1 MEETADQALERLMDA
16 YGDGVLRLCALLLG
30 DAALAEDAAQETML
44 RAWRG
49 WGAFRGDCAEKTWLT
64 AIARNV
70 CRGILRSPWHTRR
83 TDLEGLEALPAPQ
96 TEAED
101 GQVLKAVLALPPK
114 YREVVVLHYYQEL
127 SAGETAKLLRLSK
140 NTVTTRLRRARE
152 RLKPVLKEWYE
163 NA

>member
-1 MEETADQALERLMDA
+1 MGETADQALERLMDT
-16 YGDGVLRLCALLLG
+16 YGDGILRLCALLLG

-49 WGAFRGDCAEKTWLT
+49 WRSFRGECAEKTWLT

-70 CRGILRSPWHTRR
+70 CRGLLRSPWHTRR
-83 TDLEGLEALPAPQ
+83 TGLEELERLPAP
-96 TEAED
+96 EASPPD
-101 GQVLKAVLALPPK
+101 GEVLKAVLSLPPK

-127 SAGETAKLLRLSK
+127 STGEAAQILHLSK

-152 RLKPVLKEWYE
+152 RLKPMLKEWYE
-163 NA
+163 DG